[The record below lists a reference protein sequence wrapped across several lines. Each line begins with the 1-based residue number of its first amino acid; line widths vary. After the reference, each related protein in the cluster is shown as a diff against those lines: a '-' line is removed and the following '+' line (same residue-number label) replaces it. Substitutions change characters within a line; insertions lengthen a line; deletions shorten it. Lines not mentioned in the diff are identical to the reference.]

1 MDPVAPLDYERYA
14 VLVNPNP
21 ASLSHAVVPG
31 TAFNGVTSIDGTV
44 PSHTYG
50 SSSNRDLQGNRAN
63 TGTRVSIK
71 NAAYTLHETFPV
83 SQLSSSMTDRVFR
96 IVRRHINWNR

>member
-1 MDPVAPLDYERYA
+1 MDPIAPLDYERYA

-21 ASLSHAVVPG
+21 VSLSHTVVPG
-31 TAFNGVTSIDGTV
+31 IASNGVTSIDGIV
-44 PSHTYG
+44 PSHAYG
-50 SSSNRDLQGNRAN
+50 SSSNRDFQGNRAN

-83 SQLSSSMTDRVFR
+83 SQLSSAMTDRVFR
-96 IVRRHINWNR
+96 ILLNEQNS